1 MYSAFGVSSPFM
13 PAFFEGRGLTAEQL
27 GVLFGAGTTIRLI
40 SGPAFGRLAD
50 LTQALRGILAMCT
63 VLAAVVALGLLRM
76 ADVRALFAISLM
88 QAAALAPIPTLPDAL
103 AVGAGGPRPVGARFE
118 YGWVRGTGSGA
129 FIVGTLVSGQVVGAW
144 GLGSI
149 LVLH

>member
-1 MYSAFGVSSPFM
+1 
-13 PAFFEGRGLTAEQL
+13 
-27 GVLFGAGTTIRLI
+27 
-40 SGPAFGRLAD
+40 

-76 ADVRALFAISLM
+76 ADVRPLFAISLLR
-88 QAAALAPIPTLPDAL
+88 AARLAPLLAAAL
-103 AVGAGGPRPVGARFE
+103 AVGAAGPRPVGARFE

-149 LVLH
+149 LVLHAALLALAGVMAPALPKPNPVAA